1 MSGEELVEKLKRC
14 LKSRVKL
21 AFRDGEVLVADLD
34 FVLEDEVA
42 IVFDLIESNRPD
54 KYERSDKRPHIFANI
69 SDIVHCEKADGGTT
83 DPAAG
88 KQLNRASGDP

>member
-1 MSGEELVEKLKRC
+1 M
-14 LKSRVKL
+14 KSRVKL

-69 SDIVHCEKADGGTT
+69 SEIVHCEKADGGTT